1 MSPPGWEPP
10 ITSCTERREEAEP
23 VIPLLLAPTPSEAAV
38 HVSQKWLQVLVGH
51 KKLLMFTGSNSRR
64 TTHRTKLLSA
74 PQREVIQQKKGNR
87 GVRPLQPAT
96 SETVNTFTQR
106 PFLQGSVLLVAR
118 KSHGWAC
125 TGRTRLFLSKQR
137 WDCCR
142 GEGGNPGDV
151 RSPELKAK
159 VRLLHPLIRP
169 ETARFPFYFLSILY
183 NSALT
188 ELTVSVLT

>member
-64 TTHRTKLLSA
+64 TTHRTKLISN

-96 SETVNTFTQR
+96 SETVNTFSQR

-137 WDCCR
+137 WDCC
-142 GEGGNPGDV
+142 GGRRRQPWWCEIS
-151 RSPELKAK
+151 RTKSESPIAAPSDKTRNSKISFL
-159 VRLLHPLIRP
+159 
-169 ETARFPFYFLSILY
+169 FPFYL
-183 NSALT
+183 
-188 ELTVSVLT
+188 V